1 MEGVDEESGGLEED
15 WRDIEDEED
24 EEQEEQ
30 EGEEEGREEH
40 SEDEAS
46 SREESRLDDV
56 IPAEDDKEA
65 VKEEKDVEDE
75 MEGKED
81 ETVADAPIDPVV
93 NKSDEDP
100 KDAADVAELASAVA
114 KVSCDID
121 DDEAMSVEEAEPAGE
136 EEAGLELG
144 VAELTASSALAPT
157 DLVAVLRSVEARIHL
172 AEARLRDEAEK
183 RRKWRTDDCR
193 RVHDYDHFLTTFL
206 AMLTE
211 RNLLGDIMETSLGRG
226 VKDKEKEVAKDK
238 DKEVPKGKAPKV
250 VAKVG
255 AKAGGLKHLTKT
267 KTAKKRRNLSESEGT
282 DSADS
287 TPPIMYS
294 DPSLPEGWKRRVR
307 GK

>member
-1 MEGVDEESGGLEED
+1 MEGVEEERGGLEED
-15 WRDIEDEED
+15 WRDIEDEE
-24 EEQEEQ
+24 EEEVEE
-30 EGEEEGREEH
+30 EGEEGEEH
-40 SEDEAS
+40 SEEEAS
-46 SREESRLDDV
+46 SREESRLEDV
-56 IPAEDDKEA
+56 IPAEDEKEA
-65 VKEEKDVEDE
+65 VKDETDEKNVEDE
-75 MEGKED
+75 MDENED
-81 ETVADAPIDPVV
+81 EKGVDEPIGPVV
-93 NKSDEDP
+93 DKSVEEP
-100 KDAADVAELASAVA
+100 KDAAEVAELAMEVA

-136 EEAGLELG
+136 EEAGEELG
-144 VAELTASSALAPT
+144 VAELASSSALTPA
-157 DLVAVLRSVEARIHL
+157 DLVAVLRSVEARIHQ

-226 VKDKEKEVAKDK
+226 VKDKEKEAG
-238 DKEVPKGKAPKV
+238 KEKEAPKGKAPKV

-267 KTAKKRRNLSESEGT
+267 KAAKKRRNLSESEGT

-307 GK
+307 KK